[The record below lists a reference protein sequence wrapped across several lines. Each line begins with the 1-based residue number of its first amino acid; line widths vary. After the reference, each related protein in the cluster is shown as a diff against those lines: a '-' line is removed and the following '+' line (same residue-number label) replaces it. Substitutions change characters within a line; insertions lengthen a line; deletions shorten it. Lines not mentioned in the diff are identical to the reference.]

1 MYRYGKSRI
10 EASPHDHGVDELGNG
25 HQVSIRVEFFRSF
38 LDSSC
43 RVRCR
48 IDLLPLSQGR
58 PMSQD
63 IASTNSSTAETT
75 PSFDSDCPTVH
86 ILLAHRPRL
95 PLTLANLA
103 TILSSALAYSRH
115 QNQRRGSTQ
124 SAASALVQQGYLA
137 EAVDFLKRLDGTS
150 VVRHDDGDDSDD
162 VGWTNK
168 IKSRLRKKK
177 VRTLKTDGSSAGR
190 SSVLPE
196 GKLTF
201 SSLSHELELNS

>member
-1 MYRYGKSRI
+1 
-10 EASPHDHGVDELGNG
+10 LGNG

-63 IASTNSSTAETT
+63 IASTNSSRAETT
-75 PSFDSDCPTVH
+75 PSFDQDCPTVH

-124 SAASALVQQGYLA
+124 STSSALAQQGYLA

-150 VVRHDDGDDSDD
+150 NERHDDGDDSDD

-177 VRTLKTDGSSAGR
+177 VRTLKTDNQSSSR
-190 SSVLPE
+190 NSVLPE
-196 GKLTF
+196 GEHFSVSLLTY
-201 SSLSHELELNS
+201 LD